1 MYVGSIVMCFF
12 FSSRRR
18 HTRFKCDW
26 SSDVCSSDLSKSVVV
41 RDPSEIV
48 IARISVTAL
57 AIRKSVSDRVIVVS
71 LNDRNSGFTQN
82 LAHSI
87 RQWAECAE
95 ISKTVQVLNL
105 GRSGI
110 FQ

>member
-1 MYVGSIVMCFF
+1 MTEQSAIGADPDPNLRLKFPQPDFVVVVGVP
-12 FSSRRR
+12 
-18 HTRFKCDW
+18 
-26 SSDVCSSDLSKSVVV
+26 KSVVV
-41 RDPSEIV
+41 RDTSEIV
-48 IARISVTAL
+48 LARISVTAL

-71 LNDRNSGFTQN
+71 LNDRNSGFTQT
-82 LAHSI
+82 LARST
-87 RQWAECAE
+87 RQGAECAE

>member
-1 MYVGSIVMCFF
+1 MTEQSAIGADPDPNRRLKSRQPDFVVVVGVP
-12 FSSRRR
+12 
-18 HTRFKCDW
+18 
-26 SSDVCSSDLSKSVVV
+26 KSVVV

-57 AIRKSVSDRVIVVS
+57 AIRKSVCDRVIVVF

-87 RQWAECAE
+87 RQRAECTE
-95 ISKTVQVLNL
+95 IPKTVQVLNL
-105 GRSGI
+105 WRSGI

>member
-1 MYVGSIVMCFF
+1 MTEQSAIRPDPDPDLRLKFPEPGFVIVVGVP
-12 FSSRRR
+12 
-18 HTRFKCDW
+18 
-26 SSDVCSSDLSKSVVV
+26 KSVVV
-41 RDPSEIV
+41 RDPSEMV

-82 LAHSI
+82 LAYSI
-87 RQWAECAE
+87 WQRAECAE
-95 ISKTVQVLNL
+95 IPKTVQVLNL

>member
-1 MYVGSIVMCFF
+1 MTEQSAIRDNPDPHLRLKFPQPGFVIVAG
-12 FSSRRR
+12 
-18 HTRFKCDW
+18 
-26 SSDVCSSDLSKSVVV
+26 VSKSVVV

-87 RQWAECAE
+87 RSEERRVGKEC
-95 ISKTVQVLNL
+95 
-105 GRSGI
+105 RSRWSPYH
-110 FQ
+110 